1 MTRCSS
7 VVNRSRHR
15 LARGARL
22 RRLLAV
28 IVDGCYGGSDE
39 EPAMA
44 LPAALLG
51 RGGREGWRGGSG
63 RAVRA
68 RPLAQDAAHVLMGW
82 SLRSARCGGRE
93 GVKTSVAAL
102 KGG

>member
-7 VVNRSRHR
+7 VVNRSRQR

-39 EPAMA
+39 GPAVA
-44 LPAALLG
+44 LPAASLG
-51 RGGREGWRGGSG
+51 GEGGEGLCAGSCCV
-63 RAVRA
+63 VRI
-68 RPLAQDAAHVLMGW
+68 RPLAQDAA
-82 SLRSARCGGRE
+82 ARCGCLDGLE
-93 GVKTSVAAL
+93 PSFASVGWAL
-102 KGG
+102 